1 MLQRAV
7 SEAQTSE
14 TRVSTMQ
21 QWICRVD
28 GVLKEHL
35 ENDTTM
41 DDLPHDF
48 QVYFLTGRI
57 LHSFVHNQSM
67 TAPYL
72 FKQ

>member
-21 QWICRVD
+21 QWISRVD
-28 GVLKEHL
+28 SVLKEHL

-41 DDLPHDF
+41 EDLPHDF
-48 QVYFLTGRI
+48 QVFDKLCI
-57 LHSFVHNQSM
+57 FFSFC
-67 TAPYL
+67 T
-72 FKQ
+72 

>member
-21 QWICRVD
+21 QWISRVD
-28 GVLKEHL
+28 SVLKEHL

-41 DDLPHDF
+41 EDLPHDF
-48 QVYFLTGRI
+48 QVCI
-57 LHSFVHNQSM
+57 LIFC
-67 TAPYL
+67 T
-72 FKQ
+72 

>member
-21 QWICRVD
+21 QWISRVD
-28 GVLKEHL
+28 SVLKEHL

-41 DDLPHDF
+41 EDLPHDF
-48 QVYFLTGRI
+48 QVLDKFCI
-57 LHSFVHNQSM
+57 LFFC
-67 TAPYL
+67 T
-72 FKQ
+72 

>member
-21 QWICRVD
+21 QWISRVD
-28 GVLKEHL
+28 SVLKEHL

-41 DDLPHDF
+41 EDLPHDF
-48 QVYFLTGRI
+48 QVLDYFLLYIICI
-57 LHSFVHNQSM
+57 LSPICTYWM
-67 TAPYL
+67 
-72 FKQ
+72 